1 MMDISR
7 PESCR
12 LDFPS
17 VLINCLLLPILHF
30 MERKLLYTV
39 HIEKKNQQGICT
51 PPLWQGNTFIKS
63 LAQENLFSSYMYA
76 FSHLLL
82 SLWPWISALYWL
94 IILHSCIALLIKLFQ
109 LWSLGTQRP
118 TAPFHMP
125 CQINTVPFC
134 TWNIR

>member
-1 MMDISR
+1 MSTG
-7 PESCR
+7 
-12 LDFPS
+12 FPF
-17 VLINCLLLPILHF
+17 CTYKLPSPSHIA
-30 MERKLLYTV
+30 LYGKKTTIYSS
-39 HIEKKNQQGICT
+39 HWKKNQQGICR

-94 IILHSCIALLIKLFQ
+94 IILHSCIAFLIKLFQ

-118 TAPFHMP
+118 TVPFHMP

-134 TWNIR
+134 TLNIR